1 MFKTVAKLKNWYER
15 FERFNPVAFFFGGFT
30 WDSLTLKRIDQILD
44 NIILL
49 TYLIVVGVLI
59 ALVSFVE
66 KERIQKPLVL
76 KYRKWYPLGLQ
87 FFLGG
92 LFSAYVIF
100 YFQSASLSPTSIF
113 LGILILLLVANE
125 FLEHRLT
132 NIYLLIAL
140 YFLASFSFFIFF
152 VPVVLKVMNLWTFI
166 FGGMLSLLLVYGLI
180 RVLYKKDVLDSRA
193 VYIRTTVLLC
203 SMFIIMNG
211 FYALNWIPPI
221 PLSLKSGGIY
231 HHASRDAESGVF
243 TLKFEKPEWYEL
255 FKSSDGPFH
264 YAEGDTV
271 SCFTAVFA
279 PTELTK
285 KIVHHWQKYFPN
297 REEWI
302 TTDRLDFRIIGYRDG
317 GYRGITRK
325 VNVSEG
331 KWRVNVETIGG
342 LLLGRIEFEISQVT
356 QPVALKTIYR

>member
-1 MFKTVAKLKNWYER
+1 MLKTVTKLRDWYER
-15 FERFNPVAFFFGGFT
+15 FERFNPVTFFVGGFT

-49 TYLIVVGVLI
+49 TYLLLVGVLI
-59 ALVSFVE
+59 VLVSFVE
-66 KERIQKPLVL
+66 NERIKKTLIL

-100 YFQSASLSPTSIF
+100 YFQSASLSPTSVF

-132 NIYLLIAL
+132 NIYLLITL

-166 FGGMLSLLLVYGLI
+166 LGSGMSLLLVYGLL
-180 RVLYKKDVLDSRA
+180 RFLHKKNLLDSRA
-193 VYIRTTVLLC
+193 VYFRTTVLL
-203 SMFIIMNG
+203 SGLFIIMNL
-211 FYALNWIPPI
+211 FYAFNWIPPI
-221 PLSLKSGGIY
+221 PLSLKTGGIF

-243 TLKFEKPEWYEL
+243 TLKFEKPRWYEL
-255 FKSSDGPFH
+255 FKNSDDPFH

-279 PTELTK
+279 PTQLTK

-297 REEWI
+297 REAWL
-302 TTDRLDFRIIGYRDG
+302 TTDRLGR
-317 GYRGITRK
+317 
-325 VNVSEG
+325 
-331 KWRVNVETIGG
+331 WRVNVETIGG
-342 LLLGRIEFEISQVT
+342 LLLGRIDFKIKAVSEPMPLQ
-356 QPVALKTIYR
+356 TIYR